1 MAMNSDSPHSNR
13 HHAVRSALA
22 LAVLMLPLGAHAQL
36 DLPLVYTSGAV
47 LQRDQPMHVWGWST
61 PGSIVHATFD
71 GKKSKAK
78 AGTDGRFDITL
89 PAHKAGGPYVLAI
102 DNGKEHRD
110 IENTLVGDVWL
121 CSGQSNMEFMVSQ
134 ARDADHEIAN
144 GTDSAIRQFKIPK
157 TWASGP
163 EDRLAG
169 GEWAAASP
177 ATVGKFSAACW
188 FFAREMK
195 AKSGV
200 AQGLI
205 NSTWGGSRIEA
216 WMNAST
222 TGVRAE
228 DIDARM
234 KEMDADEKLKTDETR
249 RHLAH
254 WSGTTPP
261 SGTAWAS
268 PDLDT
273 KDWVPLVVPGYWEN
287 EGYYGMDGTAW
298 YRTTFT
304 LSAREAKQ
312 GITVGLGTIDDSDTS
327 FVNGTQVGET
337 QAKWNDIRAY
347 RVAPESLHAGT
358 NTIAVKVE
366 DLGNN
371 GGIYGDASLLYI
383 QTADGEKHPLKGPW
397 LFHPDV
403 VTVSATAERNQLAT
417 LLYNKMI
424 HPLIGFPLRGVLWY
438 QGEANANKGE
448 ALAYREQFAGLIR
461 QWRSE
466 WKAPTLPF
474 VWVQLANWI
483 SDGDTPDES
492 PWAELRESQSANLAL
507 PATGEAVIIDIGN
520 PKDIHPTN
528 KQDVGHRL
536 ALAMRHVAFGDTVT
550 WSGPRYRDL
559 KIDGAN
565 AVVGFDLYGGHLA
578 VRGGGAPE
586 GFEVAGDDRNFH
598 PATARIEGS
607 DIVVSS
613 TAVAHPVAVRYAWSD
628 NPEHANLTN
637 DEGLPASPF
646 RTEGTIQR
654 SVR

>member
-1 MAMNSDSPHSNR
+1 MAMRASNQR
-13 HHAVRSALA
+13 HASLLGACL
-22 LAVLMLPLGAHAQL
+22 LLCLPLVAHAQL
-36 DLPLVYTSGAV
+36 DLPLLYTNGAV
-47 LQRDQPMHVWGWST
+47 LQRDQPMHILGWST
-61 PGSIVHATFD
+61 PGSTIHAAFD
-71 GKKSKAK
+71 GKAAK
-78 AGTDGRFDITL
+78 ARAGADGRFDIAL
-89 PAHKAGGPYVLAI
+89 PAHGAGGPYVLTV

-110 IENTLVGDVWL
+110 ISDVLVGDVWL

-134 ARDADHEIAN
+134 TRDAAREIAN
-144 GTDSAIRQFKIPK
+144 GSDPAIRHFKIPN
-157 TWASGP
+157 TWAASP
-163 EDRLAG
+163 EDHLAG
-169 GEWAAASP
+169 GEWITASP

-195 AKSGV
+195 AKNGV

-222 TGVRAE
+222 AGVRAE
-228 DIDARM
+228 DVVARM
-234 KEMDADEKLKTDETR
+234 KKLDADEQRKTDETR
-249 RHLAH
+249 RKLARWRDTAPH
-254 WSGTTPP
+254 TD
-261 SGTAWAS
+261 TAWAS
-268 PDLDT
+268 PILDT
-273 KDWVPLVVPGYWEN
+273 KEWVPIDVPGYWEN
-287 EGYYGMDGTAW
+287 QGYYGMDGTAW

-312 GITVGLGTIDDSDTS
+312 GITLGLGTIDDSDTS
-327 FVNGTQVGET
+327 FVNGAQVGET
-337 QAKWNDIRAY
+337 TAKWNGVRAY
-347 RVAPESLHAGT
+347 RVAPEHLHAGT
-358 NTIAVKVE
+358 NTVAVKVD
-366 DLGNN
+366 DLASN
-371 GGIYGDASLLYI
+371 GGIYGDANLLYVR
-383 QTADGEKHPLKGPW
+383 TEGGEKRPLKGPW
-397 LFHPDV
+397 LFRPDT
-403 VTVSATAERNQLAT
+403 VTVSATEGRNQLAT

-424 HPLIGFPLRGVLWY
+424 YPIIGFPLRGVLWY
-438 QGEANANKGE
+438 QGEANAHPQE
-448 ALAYREQFAGLIR
+448 ALAYREQFAALIR
-461 QWRSE
+461 QWRSD
-466 WKAPTLPF
+466 WKQPALPF

-483 SDGDTPDES
+483 SDNETPDES

-520 PKDIHPTN
+520 PNDIHPTN

-536 ALAMRHVAFGDTVT
+536 ALAMRHVAFGDPAT

-565 AVVGFDLYGGHLA
+565 AILGFDLYGGHLA

-586 GFEVAGDDRNFH
+586 GFEVAGDDRHFH

-613 TAVAHPVAVRYAWSD
+613 AAVAHPVAVRYAWSD

-646 RTEGTIQR
+646 RTEGAIQR
-654 SVR
+654 STR